1 MSTEVTNISTFIET
15 LKNAGV
21 VITGEET
28 VLNHLAAAQCPQKAL
43 LDLAMQ
49 GRRVGVT
56 FYQRGLGVD
65 FDLAAKAFLWNSGTV
80 KITSLSAVLSQI
92 SEPTLPRKYQSQ
104 HITRGR
110 VSAA

>member
-65 FDLAAKAFLWNSGTV
+65 FDLAAKAFLELGNGENNESF
-80 KITSLSAVLSQI
+80 
-92 SEPTLPRKYQSQ
+92 
-104 HITRGR
+104 RGFIANLR
-110 VSAA
+110 PNPAPEVPIATHYEA